1 MLARNESLHYFACMN
16 LECEILIIGA
26 GAVGLSAGLA
36 LAQAGRKVIIAGKID
51 TSASARTVALFGASQ
66 KFFDR
71 LGLLDSIR
79 QTGELL
85 EVMRIIDDTGSLFRL
100 PETNFRASEIG
111 HEEFG
116 TNIEN
121 RDLLD
126 LLATAARHYSH
137 LTVLDDYV
145 TQLKLGTDHIEAELG
160 ADRKIIAKLILAA
173 DGRQSPTRQ
182 FCKIASTEQSYPQ
195 VAITALLGHQRPH
208 NNVSTEFHT
217 RKGPFTLVPLP
228 AKGDQP
234 HRSSLVWM
242 TDPQEA
248 RRLLALPSSDLTR
261 AMEKQAHSLLGK
273 FTLLGAMSQFPMSL
287 MRAERLYAERVVLIG
302 DAAHSFPPIGAQGLN
317 LGLRDVGHSVE
328 TILAHSDP
336 GQESVLRAYAE
347 RRTADIKLR
356 SFGVDLLNR
365 SLLTQML
372 PMDFA
377 RGAGLLALSQIGP
390 LRRMIM
396 REGIE
401 PKGRT
406 PMMMR

>member
-1 MLARNESLHYFACMN
+1 
-16 LECEILIIGA
+16 
-26 GAVGLSAGLA
+26 
-36 LAQAGRKVIIAGKID
+36 
-51 TSASARTVALFGASQ
+51 
-66 KFFDR
+66 
-71 LGLLDSIR
+71 
-79 QTGELL
+79 
-85 EVMRIIDDTGSLFRL
+85 
-100 PETNFRASEIG
+100 
-111 HEEFG
+111 
-116 TNIEN
+116 
-121 RDLLD
+121 
-126 LLATAARHYSH
+126 
-137 LTVLDDYV
+137 
-145 TQLKLGTDHIEAELG
+145 
-160 ADRKIIAKLILAA
+160 
-173 DGRQSPTRQ
+173 
-182 FCKIASTEQSYPQ
+182 
-195 VAITALLGHQRPH
+195 
-208 NNVSTEFHT
+208 
-217 RKGPFTLVPLP
+217 
-228 AKGDQP
+228 
-234 HRSSLVWM
+234 M

-328 TILAHSDP
+328 TILAHGDP
-336 GQESVLRAYAE
+336 GQESVLQAYAE